1 MSNSETKKFTLAT
14 LTFKSAGP
22 EYSMENAAYA
32 VSRRFFRLAHL
43 LPEGQAL
50 TLRLSKA
57 ECSVFSDDACHMT
70 EEDYIWIFGK
80 RADVSMEEKSMLSP
94 LDSDGRLVYSLCP
107 VPGKNLAGGDDR
119 RNAIAPQDF
128 EEMLQMLLGAG
139 AVIELAAVS
148 RGAGAQL
155 ECRLLIS
162 LPGAMPLRMNSLISL
177 AVFNAVARET
187 SDYSKAGLLPFIYY
201 GEFLENLVS
210 YCSYKG
216 AAAGDAEAAFEEVFD
231 DGFPG
236 LTEEDST
243 PIEEFAFSLRTYNQ
257 LKRSGI
263 NFFEQ
268 LKDMND
274 EEIADIRGLSWKSVC
289 EVREI
294 VRSYSNTVKPALLEG
309 GNYMDM
315 LSELVGLSEVKE
327 QVRRLAAFAR
337 LKKDKGDSLSIALN
351 MAFLGNPGTCKTTV
365 ARIVAGVF
373 YEIGLLKSSSIVEV
387 GRADLIAGYVG
398 QTAEKVKK
406 VFANARGKVL
416 FIDEAYS
423 LLDDDENSYGDEA
436 IATIVQEM
444 ENNRDNTVVIFAGYP
459 DRMKEFISRNPG
471 LRSRVPFTV
480 YFSDYSCDE
489 LVGIAGLEVSRKGF
503 KLSDDALIRLNEL
516 LSKAAGVP
524 ELGNGRFVRNLVEN
538 AVLNYAARVYG
549 DGNTPSDND
558 MVLIAD
564 DFSIP
569 SDLMADKKRSIGFDT
584 AA

>member
-22 EYSMENAAYA
+22 EYLMENAAHA
-32 VSRRFFRLAHL
+32 VSRRFFGLAHL

-57 ECSVFSDDACHMT
+57 GCSVFSDDACHMT

-80 RADVSMEEKSMLSP
+80 RAEVSLEEKSALSP

-107 VPGKNLAGGDDR
+107 VPGKILADGDDR
-119 RNAIAPQDF
+119 REAIAPPDF
-128 EEMLQMLLGAG
+128 EEMLEMLLVSGAE
-139 AVIELAAVS
+139 IELAAVS
-148 RGAGAQL
+148 RAARL

-162 LPGAMPLRMNSLISL
+162 FPGAMPLRMNSLISL
-177 AVFNAVARET
+177 AVFNAVAKET
-187 SDYSKAGLLPFIYY
+187 SDYSRAGLLPFIYY
-201 GEFLENLVS
+201 GKFLENLVS

-216 AAAGDAEAAFEEVFD
+216 AAGCVKEAAIEEVFD
-231 DGFPG
+231 DGYPG
-236 LTEEDST
+236 LTEEDGT
-243 PIEEFAFSLRTYNQ
+243 PIEEFGFSLRTYNQ
-257 LKRSGI
+257 LKRNGI

-268 LKDMND
+268 IKDMSD
-274 EEIADIRGLSWKSVC
+274 EEITGIRGLSWKSVC

-294 VRSYSNTVKPALLEG
+294 VRSYSNSAKPALLEDG
-309 GNYMDM
+309 DYMDK

-327 QVRRLAAFAR
+327 QVRRLTAFAR
-337 LKKDKGDSLSIALN
+337 MKKDKGNSLSMALN

-373 YEIGLLKSSSIVEV
+373 YEIGLLKSNSIVEV

-444 ENNRDNTVVIFAGYP
+444 ENGRDNTVVIFAGYP
-459 DRMKEFISRNPG
+459 DRMKEFLDRNPG
-471 LRSRVPFTV
+471 LRSRVPFKV
-480 YFSDYSCDE
+480 YFSDYSSDE
-489 LVGIAGLEVSRKGF
+489 LKSIAVLESGKKGF
-503 KLSDDALIRLNEL
+503 KLSDDALTRLDEL

-549 DGNTPSDND
+549 DGNMPSEDN
-558 MVLIAD
+558 MVLTSD

-569 SDLMADKKRSIGFDT
+569 SDLKPDKKRSIGFDT